1 MNMSLRLLK
10 SAFLAAAALVAAA
23 LMFFAWQYFFPVQAA
38 SGWSY
43 RVAYDDV
50 QKAAGLARAADGGI
64 LVSQELQDGRG
75 SILLMQPDGD
85 REVVV
90 EGLSK
95 PDGLLSARGG
105 LVFSQ
110 ESGGKPVSFL
120 QGKRVSELFAG
131 DQVRGLWDDG
141 HYLYAIED
149 RKGNGR
155 LWRYRW
161 DDRQLSVVR
170 DNLSETESITRCTD
184 GRMLYS
190 EKETG
195 VIRELR
201 EDGRDPVVI
210 DGLRNPTFMLC
221 DEQGLWISED
231 STHRARLLLVDAQGA
246 QATVLSFLKAP
257 QAILP
262 LDDGRYLIAEGG
274 RDRVLELSLNKA
286 DGFRRELERSAKHE
300 EAAEQEQNVV
310 KGVGG

>member
-1 MNMSLRLLK
+1 MSMSLRLLK
-10 SAFLAAAALVAAA
+10 NALLAAAALVAAA
-23 LMFFAWQYFFPVQAA
+23 LTFFAWQYFFPVQAA

-43 RVAYDDV
+43 RVAYDGV
-50 QKAAGLARAADGGI
+50 QKAAGLARAPGGGI

-75 SILLMQPDGD
+75 NILLMRPEGG

-95 PDGLLSARGG
+95 PDGMLATRGG

-110 ESGGKPVSFL
+110 ESGDKPVSFL
-120 QGKRVSELFAG
+120 LDERVSALFEG
-131 DQVRGLWDDG
+131 DQVQGLWDDG

-149 RKGNGR
+149 RKGDGR

-161 DDRQLSVVR
+161 DDQQLSVVR

-210 DGLRNPTFMLC
+210 DGLRNPTFLLC

-231 STHRARLLLVDAQGA
+231 STHRARLLLVDAQGE
-246 QATVLSFLKAP
+246 QTTVLSFLKAP

-274 RDRVLELSLNKA
+274 RDRVLELSLAKDDGSRRQPGSLTRHEGA
-286 DGFRRELERSAKHE
+286 D
-300 EAAEQEQNVV
+300 EQEPSVLR
-310 KGVGG
+310 GAGG

>member
-1 MNMSLRLLK
+1 MNMPLRLLK
-10 SAFLAAAALVAAA
+10 NALLAAAALVAAA
-23 LMFFAWQYFFPVQAA
+23 LIFFSWQYFFPVQAA

-43 RVAYDDV
+43 RVAYDGV

-110 ESGGKPVSFL
+110 ESGDKPVSFL
-120 QGKRVSELFAG
+120 QGTRVSELFEG
-131 DQVRGLWDDG
+131 DQVQGLWDDG

-161 DDRQLSVVR
+161 DDQQLSMVR
-170 DNLSETESITRCTD
+170 DNLSETESITRCPD

-210 DGLRNPTFMLC
+210 EGLRNPTFMLC

-231 STHRARLLLVDAQGA
+231 STHRARLLLVDAQGE
-246 QATVLSFLKAP
+246 QTTVLSFLKAP

-262 LDDGRYLIAEGG
+262 LESGRYLIAEGG
-274 RDRVLELSLNKA
+274 RDRVLELSLNKD
-286 DGFRRELERSAKHE
+286 DGFRREPDSSAKHG
-300 EAAEQEQNVV
+300 EAAEREQNVL
-310 KGVGG
+310 KGAGG

>member
-1 MNMSLRLLK
+1 MNMPLRLLK
-10 SAFLAAAALVAAA
+10 NALLAAAALVAAA
-23 LMFFAWQYFFPVQAA
+23 LIFFSWQYFFPVQAA

-43 RVAYDDV
+43 RVAYDGV
-50 QKAAGLARAADGGI
+50 QKAAGLARAPGGGI
-64 LVSQELQDGRG
+64 LVSQELQDGQG

-90 EGLSK
+90 GGLSK

-110 ESGGKPVSFL
+110 ESGDKPVSFL
-120 QGKRVSELFAG
+120 QGTRVSELFEG
-131 DQVRGLWDDG
+131 DQVQGLWDDG

-161 DDRQLSVVR
+161 DDRKLSVVR

-210 DGLRNPTFMLC
+210 EGLRNPTFMLC

-231 STHRARLLLVDAQGA
+231 STHRARLLLVDAQGE
-246 QATVLSFLKAP
+246 QTTVLSFLKAP

-262 LDDGRYLIAEGG
+262 LESGRYLIAEGG
-274 RDRVLELSLNKA
+274 RDRVLELSLNKD
-286 DGFRRELERSAKHE
+286 DGFRREPDSSAKHG
-300 EAAEQEQNVV
+300 EAAEREQNVL
-310 KGVGG
+310 KGAGG

>member
-1 MNMSLRLLK
+1 MNMPLRLLK
-10 SAFLAAAALVAAA
+10 NALLAAAALVAAA
-23 LMFFAWQYFFPVQAA
+23 LIFFSWQYFFPVQAA

-43 RVAYDDV
+43 RVAYDGV
-50 QKAAGLARAADGGI
+50 QKAAGLARAPGGGI
-64 LVSQELQDGRG
+64 LVSQELQDGQG
-75 SILLMQPDGD
+75 SILLMQPDGE

-110 ESGGKPVSFL
+110 ESGDKPVSFL
-120 QGKRVSELFAG
+120 QGTRVSELFEG
-131 DQVRGLWDDG
+131 DQVQGLWDDG

-161 DDRQLSVVR
+161 DDQQLSMVR

-210 DGLRNPTFMLC
+210 EGLRNPTFMLC

-231 STHRARLLLVDAQGA
+231 STHRARLLLVDAQGE
-246 QATVLSFLKAP
+246 QTTVLSFLKAP

-262 LDDGRYLIAEGG
+262 LESGRYLIAEGG
-274 RDRVLELSLNKA
+274 RDRVLELSLNKD
-286 DGFRRELERSAKHE
+286 DGFRREPDSSAKHG
-300 EAAEQEQNVV
+300 EAAEREQNVL
-310 KGVGG
+310 KGAGG

>member
-10 SAFLAAAALVAAA
+10 NALLAAAALVAAA
-23 LMFFAWQYFFPVQAA
+23 LVFFAWQYFFPVQAA
-38 SGWSY
+38 NGWSY
-43 RVAYDDV
+43 RVAYDSV
-50 QKAAGLARAADGGI
+50 QKAAGLARAPGGGI

-75 SILLMQPDGD
+75 SILLMQPDGE

-90 EGLSK
+90 QGLSK

-110 ESGGKPVSFL
+110 ESGDKPVSFL
-120 QGKRVSELFAG
+120 QGNRVSELFDG
-131 DQVRGLWDDG
+131 DNVQGLWDDG
-141 HYLYAIED
+141 HHLYAIED

-161 DDRQLSVVR
+161 DDQQLSVVR

-210 DGLRNPTFMLC
+210 DGLRNPTFLLC

-231 STHRARLLLVDAQGA
+231 STHRARLLLVDAQGG
-246 QATVLSFLKAP
+246 QTTVLSFLKAP
-257 QAILP
+257 QTILP

-274 RDRVLELSLNKA
+274 RDRVLELSLNKD
-286 DGFRRELERSAKHE
+286 DGFRHELDSSAKHE
-300 EAAEQEQNVV
+300 EAAEEE
-310 KGVGG
+310 

>member
-1 MNMSLRLLK
+1 MNTSLRFLRNAL
-10 SAFLAAAALVAAA
+10 LAAAALIAAA
-23 LMFFAWQYFFPVQAA
+23 LAFFAWQYFFPVQAA

-43 RVAYDDV
+43 RVAYDGV
-50 QKAAGLARAADGGI
+50 QKAAGLARAPGGGI

-85 REVVV
+85 RKVVV

-110 ESGGKPVSFL
+110 ESGDKPVSFL
-120 QGKRVSELFAG
+120 QGKRVSELFEG
-131 DQVRGLWDDG
+131 DQVQGLWDDG

-201 EDGRDPVVI
+201 EDGRDPVVV

-231 STHRARLLLVDAQGA
+231 STHRARLLLVDAQGE
-246 QATVLSFLKAP
+246 QTTVLSFLKAP

-274 RDRVLELSLNKA
+274 RDRVLELSVV
-286 DGFRRELERSAKHE
+286 RSA
-300 EAAEQEQNVV
+300 
-310 KGVGG
+310 GGLKKTEIASDRQGG

>member
-1 MNMSLRLLK
+1 
-10 SAFLAAAALVAAA
+10 
-23 LMFFAWQYFFPVQAA
+23 
-38 SGWSY
+38 
-43 RVAYDDV
+43 
-50 QKAAGLARAADGGI
+50 
-64 LVSQELQDGRG
+64 
-75 SILLMQPDGD
+75 
-85 REVVV
+85 VVV
-90 EGLSK
+90 GGLSK

-110 ESGGKPVSFL
+110 ESGDKPVSFL
-120 QGKRVSELFAG
+120 QGTRVSELFEG
-131 DQVRGLWDDG
+131 DQVQGLWDDG

-161 DDRQLSVVR
+161 DDQQLSMVR

-210 DGLRNPTFMLC
+210 EGLRNPTFMLC

-231 STHRARLLLVDAQGA
+231 STHRARLLLVDAQGE
-246 QATVLSFLKAP
+246 QTTVLSFLKAP

-262 LDDGRYLIAEGG
+262 LESGRYLIAEGG
-274 RDRVLELSLNKA
+274 RDRVLELSLNKD
-286 DGFRRELERSAKHE
+286 DGFRREPDRSAKHG
-300 EAAEQEQNVV
+300 EAAEREQNVL
-310 KGVGG
+310 KGAGG

>member
-1 MNMSLRLLK
+1 MNMPLRFLRNAL
-10 SAFLAAAALVAAA
+10 LAAALLVTAA
-23 LMFFAWQYFFPVQAA
+23 LTFFTWQYFFPVQAA

-43 RVAYDDV
+43 RVAYDGV
-50 QKAAGLARAADGGI
+50 QKAAGLARDAGGGI

-75 SILLMQPDGD
+75 NILLMQPDGD

-110 ESGGKPVSFL
+110 ESGDKPVSFL
-120 QGKRVSELFAG
+120 QGKRVSELFEG
-131 DQVRGLWDDG
+131 DQVQGLWDDG
-141 HYLYAIED
+141 RYLYAIED

-210 DGLRNPTFMLC
+210 EGLRNPTFMLC

-231 STHRARLLLVDAQGA
+231 STHRARLLLVDAQGE
-246 QATVLSFLKAP
+246 QTTVLSFLKAP
-257 QAILP
+257 QAILS
-262 LDDGRYLIAEGG
+262 LGAGRYLIAEGG
-274 RDRVLELSLNKA
+274 RDRVLELSLNRA
-286 DGFRRELERSAKHE
+286 VF
-300 EAAEQEQNVV
+300 
-310 KGVGG
+310 KGHG

>member
-1 MNMSLRLLK
+1 MNMSLRFLRNAL
-10 SAFLAAAALVAAA
+10 LAAAALIAAA
-23 LMFFAWQYFFPVQAA
+23 LAFFAWQYFFPVQAA

-43 RVAYDDV
+43 RVAYDGV
-50 QKAAGLARAADGGI
+50 QKAAGLARAPGGGI

-110 ESGGKPVSFL
+110 ESGDKPVSFL

-131 DQVRGLWDDG
+131 DQVQGLWDDG

-210 DGLRNPTFMLC
+210 DGLRNPTFLLC

-231 STHRARLLLVDAQGA
+231 STHRARLLLVDAQGE
-246 QATVLSFLKAP
+246 QTTVLSFLKAP

-274 RDRVLELSLNKA
+274 RDRVLELSVV
-286 DGFRRELERSAKHE
+286 RSA
-300 EAAEQEQNVV
+300 
-310 KGVGG
+310 GGLKKTEIASDRQGG

>member
-1 MNMSLRLLK
+1 MPLRLLK
-10 SAFLAAAALVAAA
+10 NALLAAAALVAAA
-23 LMFFAWQYFFPVQAA
+23 LIFFSWQYFFPVQAA

-43 RVAYDDV
+43 RVAYDGV
-50 QKAAGLARAADGGI
+50 QKAAGLARAPGGGI
-64 LVSQELQDGRG
+64 LVSQELQDGQG
-75 SILLMQPDGD
+75 SILLMQPDGE

-110 ESGGKPVSFL
+110 ESGDKPVSFL
-120 QGKRVSELFAG
+120 QGTRVSELFEG
-131 DQVRGLWDDG
+131 DQVQGLWDDG

-161 DDRQLSVVR
+161 DDRKLSVVR

-210 DGLRNPTFMLC
+210 EGLRNPTFMLC

-231 STHRARLLLVDAQGA
+231 STHRARLLLVDAQGE
-246 QATVLSFLKAP
+246 QTTVLSFLKAP

-262 LDDGRYLIAEGG
+262 LESGRYLIAEGG
-274 RDRVLELSLNKA
+274 RDRVLELSLNKD
-286 DGFRRELERSAKHE
+286 DGFRREPDSSAKHG
-300 EAAEQEQNVV
+300 EADEREQNVL
-310 KGVGG
+310 KGAGG

>member
-1 MNMSLRLLK
+1 MNMPLRLLK
-10 SAFLAAAALVAAA
+10 NALLAAAALVAAA
-23 LMFFAWQYFFPVQAA
+23 LIFFSWQYFFPVQAA

-43 RVAYDDV
+43 RVAYDGV
-50 QKAAGLARAADGGI
+50 QKAAGLARAPGGGI
-64 LVSQELQDGRG
+64 LVSQELQDGQG
-75 SILLMQPDGD
+75 SILLMQPDGE

-110 ESGGKPVSFL
+110 ESGDKPVSFL
-120 QGKRVSELFAG
+120 QGTRVSELFEG
-131 DQVRGLWDDG
+131 DQVQGLWDDG

-161 DDRQLSVVR
+161 DDRKLSVVR

-210 DGLRNPTFMLC
+210 EGLRNPTFMLC

-231 STHRARLLLVDAQGA
+231 STHRARLLLVDAQGE
-246 QATVLSFLKAP
+246 QTTVLSFLKAP

-262 LDDGRYLIAEGG
+262 LESGRYLIAEGG
-274 RDRVLELSLNKA
+274 RDRVLELSLNKD
-286 DGFRRELERSAKHE
+286 DGFRREPDSSAKHG
-300 EAAEQEQNVV
+300 EAAEREQNVL
-310 KGVGG
+310 KGAGG

>member
-1 MNMSLRLLK
+1 MNMPLRFLRNAL
-10 SAFLAAAALVAAA
+10 LAAALLVSAA
-23 LMFFAWQYFFPVQAA
+23 LTFFAWQYFFPVQAA

-43 RVAYDDV
+43 RVAYDGV
-50 QKAAGLARAADGGI
+50 QKAAGLARDAGGGI

-75 SILLMQPDGD
+75 NILLMQPDGD

-110 ESGGKPVSFL
+110 ESGDKPVSFL
-120 QGKRVSELFAG
+120 QGKRVSELFEG
-131 DQVRGLWDDG
+131 DQVQGLWDDG
-141 HYLYAIED
+141 RYLYAIED

-210 DGLRNPTFMLC
+210 EGLRNPTFMLC

-231 STHRARLLLVDAQGA
+231 STHRARLLLVDAQGE
-246 QATVLSFLKAP
+246 QTTVLSFLKAP

-274 RDRVLELSLNKA
+274 RDRVLELS
-286 DGFRRELERSAKHE
+286 
-300 EAAEQEQNVV
+300 VV
-310 KGVGG
+310 KAAGRLKKAEGTTGRQGG